1 MKGIYEDA
9 GLSPDFFASH
19 SLRKAAT
26 TQMRA
31 MGVSESDM
39 LDREGYVEGSQVMRG
54 VYDYHTEPQG
64 PLASNSNACGT
75 RLTTEDV
82 WSWLPPHAAG

>member
-1 MKGIYEDA
+1 MDA
-9 GLSPDFFASH
+9 GLPPDYFSSH
-19 SLRKAAT
+19 SLRKAAR

-31 MGVSESDM
+31 MGVSELGM
-39 LDREGYVEGSQVMRG
+39 LDRGGYVEGSQVMRG
-54 VYDYHTEPQG
+54 VYDYHSGAQG
-64 PLASNSNACGT
+64 PLESNSNAGGT